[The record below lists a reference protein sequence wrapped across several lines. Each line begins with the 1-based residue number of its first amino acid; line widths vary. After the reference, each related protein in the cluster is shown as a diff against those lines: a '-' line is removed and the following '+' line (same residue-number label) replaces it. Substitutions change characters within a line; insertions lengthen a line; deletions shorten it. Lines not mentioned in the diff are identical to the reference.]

1 VLISKPILILSLVLD
16 AALASAEK
24 ATPQTSNGA
33 VVQTDMFT
41 FVRIKY
47 NSGRYSYSFRMRYN
61 TSSWE
66 VDYPTAEENFL
77 RGLKTITQLPVSDQS
92 LAMPFTDPEIFA
104 YPFAYM
110 LEVGYLQLS
119 QAEADTLRE
128 WCLRGGFL
136 MIDDFH
142 GTSEWENF
150 INEFSKAFP
159 DRAPVRLPSSHP
171 IFHCY
176 HDFAAYP
183 RVPGLGPLMSG
194 QLYERDGY
202 NPECWGIFDD
212 NNRLMVLI
220 NHNVDLGDSWE
231 QAADP
236 RYPPYYSKLGYMLG
250 INYIVYALTH

>member
-1 VLISKPILILSLVLD
+1 MQSKAILILSLVL
-16 AALASAEK
+16 AIAIGEAEN
-24 ATPQTSNGA
+24 ATPQTPNGA
-33 VVQTDMFT
+33 FVQTDMFT

-47 NSGRYSYSFRMRYN
+47 SAGRYGYGFRMTYRTN
-61 TSSWE
+61 SWE

-77 RGLKTITQLPVSDQS
+77 RGLKTITQLPVNDQA
-92 LAMPFTDPEIFA
+92 LAMPFTDPEIFT

-110 LEVGYLQLS
+110 LEVGYLQFS

-142 GTSEWENF
+142 GTAEWENF

-159 DRAPVRLPSSHP
+159 DHEPVRIPSSHP

-176 HDFAAYP
+176 HDFAAFP
-183 RVPGLGPLMSG
+183 RVPGLGPLMAG

-212 NNRLMVLI
+212 NKRLMVLI

-231 QAADP
+231 HAADP